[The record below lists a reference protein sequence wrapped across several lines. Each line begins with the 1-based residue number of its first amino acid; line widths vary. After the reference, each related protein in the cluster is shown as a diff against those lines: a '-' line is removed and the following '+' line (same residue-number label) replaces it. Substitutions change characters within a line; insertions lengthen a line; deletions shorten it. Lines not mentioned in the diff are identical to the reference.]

1 VKVEVF
7 SCRFCGEE
15 IALLIWLGDD
25 ENILRAQEVG
35 ALVDLPTVAC
45 KADRYFVVYP
55 DLREIPENSVDDYLC
70 DCYFKHKCTK
80 VGATQC

>member
-15 IALLIWLGDD
+15 IALLIWLGDN

-55 DLREIPENSVDDYLC
+55 DLHEISENSVDDYLC
-70 DCYFKHKCTK
+70 DYYFKHKCTK